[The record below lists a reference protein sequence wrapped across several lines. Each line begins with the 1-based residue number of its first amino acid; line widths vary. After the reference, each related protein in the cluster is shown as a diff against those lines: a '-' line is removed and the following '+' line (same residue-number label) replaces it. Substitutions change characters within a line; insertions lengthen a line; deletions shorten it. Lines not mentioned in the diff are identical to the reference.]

1 MYVREIQNH
10 LQEAG
15 QRLLIILASDSKFA
29 VSYMNNTNLY
39 EPILLA
45 PSITLSSVQQY
56 MSAHVF
62 FQIRTPSKS
71 QEEKLVGIWMYLHF

>member
-1 MYVREIQNH
+1 MYVREIQNR

-15 QRLLIILASDSKFA
+15 QRLLIILASDSKIA

-45 PSITLSSVQQY
+45 PSITLPSVQQ
-56 MSAHVF
+56 
-62 FQIRTPSKS
+62 
-71 QEEKLVGIWMYLHF
+71 